1 MRFHQHQPFTALLAG
16 AALIAGVSC
25 SGDRMP
31 TGPRLTPPAGN
42 ATLWDGS
49 QVGGNPNVFFLP
61 PLVPDPSGLP
71 TYGKNPFQSGLPVQI
86 EVACLT
92 APSGSSCAGRGLA
105 RTPTKES
112 TSDQQYMLNW
122 DTKAPGFDP
131 GFVFRVKVWI
141 GSTNVAFADVVLISN
156 ASPKNRVTNDDIP
169 LPDGRTLPIKVH
181 VQTGWNC
188 VNQASCI
195 TQVVTNTPPSGQSYT
210 IVQTQGGAN
219 AAFFPANW
227 FDTQGGRI
235 NQVLVTIE
243 DVTSQLSQAS
253 GGPGCS
259 LGKTA
264 MLSQEHCVRFT
275 IDPQVTIT
283 TQPGNPAIVAT
294 CIDGIT
300 GAHQQLV
307 KYDVSEVPE
316 FLQNVT
322 PPSPFVCPEGGT
334 IGSTSPS
341 SNRLVNLASAT
352 LSKFGHA
359 LKSLVVPKSA
369 YAIDLGV
376 GGALD
381 SGSPCCSLVAFGQ
394 AITMSNVS
402 PLTQTASVG
411 GSVPE
416 RVQIKTVHDGS
427 FGVAGQTITCQVGSG
442 GGTVSV
448 PATTD
453 ANGITSCP
461 WVLGPDPGINTLQVI
476 AQGIDDCTA
485 FNQECVGI
493 IAVQADPETRA
504 PVRVTLNR
512 SLTFT
517 AEAVAPSTLISC
529 ATDASGGDLI
539 DRGFYVGNYPGLS
552 LNQATLNF
560 SADTPGEYA
569 FSLTARRG
577 TFDGQVIG
585 VANAKVVVANGR
597 NSFTP
602 TTFFFPSP
610 FPSIDPGSTVTFA
623 LTQLAGPSTDA
634 VFYEVP
640 SNGDTAC
647 PVTQTNGTTPPL
659 DTFRRNGVNIQ
670 IQGATQPVII
680 P

>member
-1 MRFHQHQPFTALLAG
+1 MPFRQPKPFTAVLAG
-16 AALIAGVSC
+16 AVLIAGVSC
-25 SGDRMP
+25 GGDRMP
-31 TGPRLTPPAGN
+31 TGPRLTPPSSS

-49 QVGGNPNVFFLP
+49 QTGGNPNVFFLP
-61 PLVPDPSGLP
+61 PLVRDPSGLP

-92 APSGSSCAGRGLA
+92 APTGSSCGTRGLA
-105 RTPTKES
+105 RMPTTES

-122 DTKAPGFDP
+122 DTKAPGFDA
-131 GFVFRVKVWI
+131 GFVFRIKVWI
-141 GSTNVAFADVVLISN
+141 GSTNVAFADVVLVGNS
-156 ASPKNRVTNDDIP
+156 SPKNRVTNEDIP
-169 LPDGRTLPIKVH
+169 LPDGRTLPIKVR

-188 VNQASCI
+188 VNQTSCV

-210 IVQTQGGAN
+210 IVQTPGGAN
-219 AAFFPANW
+219 AGFFPANW
-227 FDTQGGRI
+227 FDTQGGTI
-235 NQVLVTIE
+235 KQVLVTIE
-243 DVTSQLSQAS
+243 DVSSQLSQTS
-253 GGPGCS
+253 GGPGCG
-259 LGKTA
+259 LGKSV

-275 IDPQVTIT
+275 IDPEVTIT

-294 CIDGIT
+294 CVDGIT
-300 GAHQQLV
+300 GGHQQLL
-307 KYDVSEVPE
+307 KYDENEVPE

-334 IGSTSPS
+334 IGSTNTS
-341 SNRLVNLASAT
+341 SNPLVNLASAT
-352 LSKFGHA
+352 LAKVGRA

-381 SGSPCCSLVAFGQ
+381 AGSTCCSLVAFGQ
-394 AITMSNVS
+394 AVTLSNVS

-416 RVQIKTVHDGS
+416 QIQIKTVHDGS
-427 FGVAGQTITCQVGSG
+427 AGVAGQTITCQVLSG
-442 GGTVSV
+442 GGTVGA

-461 WVLGPDPGINTLQVI
+461 WVLGADPGTNTLRVI

-485 FNQECVGI
+485 FNPECVGI
-493 IAVQADPETRA
+493 IAVQPDPETRS
-504 PVRVTLNR
+504 PVRVILNR

-517 AEAVAPSTLISC
+517 AQSVAPSTLVSC

-539 DRGFYVGNYPGLS
+539 DRGFYIQSYPGLS

-569 FSLTARRG
+569 FSLTARSG
-577 TFDGQVIG
+577 TYDGPIIG

-597 NSFTP
+597 SSFTP
-602 TTFFFPSP
+602 ATFFFPSP
-610 FPSIDPGSTVTFA
+610 FPGIAQGSTVTFT
-623 LTQLAGPSTDA
+623 LTQQAGPSTNA

-640 SNGDTAC
+640 SNGDSTC

-659 DTFRRNGVNIQ
+659 DTFRRNGVKIQ

-680 P
+680 G